1 MIANENSS
9 RIIKNQIKASDLRQA
24 PLCLMVMCFCCC
36 SQLNFRSSHSLANVT
51 PSDEQTGPSP
61 SELPPIDWPTNEAFK
76 DGREEGELIAEE
88 LSDLVGVHVGHSH
101 VIRSTPFT
109 KASRQIP
116 VMRSSIR
123 TGCPMNGLLK
133 IHWLINN

>member
-1 MIANENSS
+1 
-9 RIIKNQIKASDLRQA
+9 
-24 PLCLMVMCFCCC
+24 MVMCFCCC

-51 PSDEQTGPSP
+51 PSEEQTGPSA
-61 SELPPIDWPTNEAFK
+61 SELANEVFN
-76 DGREEGELIAEE
+76 DGVAPSGPGELIAEE

-116 VMRSSIR
+116 
-123 TGCPMNGLLK
+123 G
-133 IHWLINN
+133 